1 MNQEKETSYNE
12 KIRYILYLLILIGGL
27 LRVYGLSQ
35 KSLWVDEL
43 ASLNVSKDYHL
54 LLNYCA
60 QRNTPPLRNILIHL
74 LTQLQFIPTE
84 TAVRLPSMIAGIFS
98 IYFIFLL
105 GKNFVN
111 EKVGLISAVLLTFS
125 PWHIFHSQDGR
136 MYAVILCLGLASSIF
151 MLRSLNG
158 DLKNRHH
165 SIWNWIFFAL
175 FNVANAYIS
184 YFGIFIIVAQYG
196 YIFLKVLLRY
206 FSEKDFKVV
215 LKVMN
220 RVILSGLI
228 MFLIYLPWLIY
239 SPKDIENT
247 KTQGVLL
254 KILDQ
259 YGVIK
264 GTPQQKA
271 PIQEDEVARGPA
283 FNPFTTK
290 FDYAYFNNL
299 LDEFGSKNLNWI
311 YLILFITGLIFSF
324 FKHRDLFLFSIIF
337 IIVPLIILL
346 ITNAGWF
353 FPPRY
358 LSYEMIVYLS
368 LCSISVYYLLL
379 MIKKIINN
387 SVLRNTGY
395 IFAILILLITFVS
408 FNSPEIYGYYK
419 SEKQDWKGVAR
430 YIEENVKDGDTVIAG
445 AFWSPL
451 GLLQYVTDY
460 SKNVRLVVDCIYE
473 EDFMY
478 EVYQPKRIW
487 YVTWG
492 PIPDFIDRHVKN
504 NFKLVKTFPGMLGD
518 IQVYKKEPSQFDY
531 EMYEKI
537 KDQLETLKRQK
548 SNKS

>member
-1 MNQEKETSYNE
+1 MNQEKETSYNV
-12 KIRYILYLLILIGGL
+12 KIRYILYLIILIGGL
-27 LRVYGLSQ
+27 LRIYGLSQ

-60 QRNTPPLRNILIHL
+60 QRNSPPLRNILIHL
-74 LTQLQFIPTE
+74 LTQLQFLPTE

-98 IYFIFLL
+98 IYFIFLF
-105 GKNFVN
+105 GKIFVN
-111 EKVGLISAVLLTFS
+111 EKVGLISAILLTFS

-136 MYAVILCLGLASSIF
+136 MYVVILCIGLASSFF
-151 MLRSLNG
+151 MLKSLNVNS
-158 DLKNRHH
+158 KNQHH

-175 FNVANAYIS
+175 FNVTNAYIS
-184 YFGIFIIVAQYG
+184 YFGIFIIVAQYS
-196 YIFLKVLLRY
+196 YIFLKLLLRY
-206 FSEKDFKVV
+206 FSEKDFKIV
-215 LKVMN
+215 LRTIN

-239 SPKDIENT
+239 SPKDIKDT
-247 KTQGVLL
+247 KTRGVLL

-264 GTPQQKA
+264 GTTQQKA
-271 PIQEDEVARGPA
+271 PIQGDEVARGSGY
-283 FNPFTTK
+283 NPFATK
-290 FDYAYFNNL
+290 FDYAYFSNL
-299 LDEFGSKNLNWI
+299 LDEFGSKNLKWV
-311 YLILFITGLIFSF
+311 YLILFITGLILSF

-337 IIVPLIILL
+337 IVVPLIILL

-353 FPPRY
+353 FPSRY
-358 LSYEMIVYLS
+358 LSYEIIIYLS
-368 LCSISVYYLLL
+368 LCSMSVYYLLL
-379 MIKKIINN
+379 MIKNIINKN
-387 SVLRNTGY
+387 VGY
-395 IFAILILLITFVS
+395 ILVIFILLTVFVS
-408 FNSPEIYGYYK
+408 FNAVEIYGYYK

-430 YIEENVKDGDTVIAG
+430 YLENNVKDGDTVIAG

-518 IQVYKKEPSQFDY
+518 IQMYQKEPTQFDY